1 MLIPRPIRAIV
12 KSIVDP
18 RIIKMIRRSLVRTLP
33 ALNVYRA
40 LLSNKNGLEIGGPT
54 HMFTDEGQLPIYSVV
69 GSLNNCLFSSQSI
82 WAGHVPVDAKFEF
95 HSKKAL
101 GQLIISEAS
110 NLKGLGNSTY
120 ELILASHCLEH
131 VANPLRALAE
141 WKRVLS
147 ENGLL
152 LLILPH
158 KEKTFD
164 WRRPTTSL
172 AHMTSDFEKGVE
184 EDDVT
189 HLEEILRLHDLERDK
204 AAGTPEQFRER
215 CQLNFVNRAIHHHV
229 FTTPAAVE
237 LIDLAGFKII
247 RVDNA
252 KPYHIIILAQ
262 SSVVKPDNTEFL
274 SPQAEYRGRSPFPG
288 DR

>member
-69 GSLNNCLFSSQSI
+69 GSLNNCLFSSQCI
-82 WAGHVPVDAKFEF
+82 WAGQVPVGAKFEF
-95 HSKKAL
+95 HPKSKS
-101 GQLIISEAS
+101 GELIISEAS
-110 NLKGLGNSTY
+110 NLKCIGNSTY

-131 VANPLRALAE
+131 LANPLRALAE

-147 ENGLL
+147 EDGLL

-158 KEKTFD
+158 KERTFD

-172 AHMTSDFEKGVE
+172 AHMISDFERGIG

-189 HLEEILRLHDLERDK
+189 HLEEILQLHDLERDK
-204 AAGTPEQFRER
+204 AAGTPEQFRQR
-215 CQLNFVNRAIHHHV
+215 CLQNFENRAIHHHV
-229 FTTPAAVE
+229 FSTPTAVE
-237 LIDLAGFKII
+237 LIDLAGFKIM

-252 KPYHIIILAQ
+252 KPYHIIILAR
-262 SSVVKPDNTEFL
+262 SSLAKPDNTEFL
-274 SPQAEYRGRSPFPG
+274 SPNAEYRGRSPFPG
-288 DR
+288 DW